1 MDAKILA
8 KYRKLLL
15 EEKQRILNNSKNA
28 LKHELALS
36 PDDLPDETDL
46 AASEVNQNLV
56 FKLRD
61 RERQLLAKIDECMG
75 RIEDGSFGACTD
87 CEEPIEVRR
96 LEARPMS
103 TLCVACKEKQEHREK
118 IYA

>member
-15 EEKQRILNNSKNA
+15 DEKQRIMNNSKNA

-61 RERQLLAKIDECMG
+61 RERQLLSKIDEAMS
-75 RIEDGSFGACTD
+75 RIEDGTFGSCGD

>member
-1 MDAKILA
+1 M
-8 KYRKLLL
+8 
-15 EEKQRILNNSKNA
+15 
-28 LKHELALS
+28 
-36 PDDLPDETDL
+36 DETDL

-61 RERQLLAKIDECMG
+61 RERQLLSKIDEAMS
-75 RIEDGSFGACTD
+75 RIEDGSFGACAE
-87 CEEPIEVRR
+87 CEEPIEARR

-103 TLCVACKEKQEHREK
+103 TLCIACKEKQEHREK

>member
-1 MDAKILA
+1 MEAKTLA
-8 KYRKLLL
+8 KYRKLLV

-28 LKHELALS
+28 LQNELSLS

-61 RERQLLAKIDECMG
+61 RERQLLTKIDEAMA
-75 RIEDGSFGACTD
+75 RIEEGSFGTCMD
-87 CEEPIEVRR
+87 CEENIEIRR
-96 LEARPMS
+96 LEARPVS
-103 TLCVACKEKQEHREK
+103 TLCIACKERQEHKEK